1 MAFWD
6 YATDVRIYV
15 VVGIVLAMIIGSV
28 GSIAAGLSIIILI
41 MQMTA
46 SLHGLSIRKEDF
58 KKDFKPA
65 LFSVVCC
72 LVISTATA
80 LAMGLFFYDSNK
92 AVWYGWVMLAAV
104 PSAVSVIT
112 IALMMKG
119 NMPMAMISM
128 VFIYLIAF
136 VMTPLMTSHLIGDAI
151 SPMEI
156 LKYIVLF
163 IAIPVIL
170 NLPLSRVKIERK
182 YKVTFINCMMCL
194 LILFAFGK
202 CRECVLNDLGLLC
215 IVIVMCAIR
224 TFGVGAL
231 FMYAL
236 RKRGVPRD
244 NIVIYTG
251 FTVWK
256 NSGLASSMCLLLLSS
271 YPEAAMVCA
280 VSLVMES
287 VWFAVTNKS
296 IATYW
301 PADVYP
307 EETRDFPA
315 KAE

>member
-15 VVGIVLAMIIGSV
+15 VTGIVLAMIIGSI
-28 GSIAAGLSIIILI
+28 GSIAAVLSIIILI
-41 MQMTA
+41 LQMTA
-46 SLHGLSIRKEDF
+46 SLHGLSIHKEDF
-58 KKDFKPA
+58 RKDFKPA
-65 LFSVVCC
+65 LFSVVCS

-80 LAMGLFFYDSNK
+80 LVMGLVFYDSNK

-128 VFIYLIAF
+128 IFIYLIAF
-136 VMTPLMTSHLIGDAI
+136 VMTPLMTSSLIGDAI

-170 NLPLSRVKIERK
+170 NLPLNRVKIERK
-182 YKVTFINCMMCL
+182 YKVTFINCMMCM
-194 LILFAFGK
+194 LIICALGK
-202 CRECVLNDLGLLC
+202 CRDCVFDNLGLLG
-215 IVIVMCAIR
+215 IVVVMCAIR

-231 FMYAL
+231 FMYVL
-236 RKRGVPRD
+236 RKRGVSRD

-256 NSGLASSMCLLLLSS
+256 NSGLGSSMCLLLLSS
-271 YPEAAMVCA
+271 MPEAAMVCTA
-280 VSLVMES
+280 SLVMES
-287 VWFAVTNKS
+287 VWFAITNRS

-307 EETRDFPA
+307 EETKEFPGTA
-315 KAE
+315 Q